1 VVLAKAVADK
11 LGVPPSAPVA
21 ARLKALDGLVIASPS
36 PTGAYTITLR
46 GASAAAGANVR
57 FTYMAQPAMLAALDS
72 GAIQGFIGGAPF
84 WSTPV
89 LKGAAVMWISGPKGE
104 FPSEF
109 VPAATATLQ
118 TMRSQADANPALVKR
133 LADVFADL
141 GKAIEERPADVKA
154 AVAKLYPSLDAAT
167 LDLLLSAEMRAWST
181 RPLTVKDMAHEIA
194 YIKLAGTPIPRLD
207 SLDPAAM
214 LP

>member
-1 VVLAKAVADK
+1 
-11 LGVPPSAPVA
+11 
-21 ARLKALDGLVIASPS
+21 
-36 PTGAYTITLR
+36 
-46 GASAAAGANVR
+46 
-57 FTYMAQPAMLAALDS
+57 
-72 GAIQGFIGGAPF
+72 
-84 WSTPV
+84 
-89 LKGAAVMWISGPKGE
+89 
-104 FPSEF
+104 
-109 VPAATATLQ
+109 
-118 TMRSQADANPALVKR
+118 MRSQADANPALVKR